1 MKKMISLMFA
11 GMTLAATQSTFADA
25 AAGKEL
31 FLDKCDKCHEEGG
44 SVAVPDDEIEALLG
58 LEMSD
63 LKKRFADVKSGD
75 TKTPKKMKKRMK
87 KMSDADI
94 ANIMDYLAAGQK

>member
-1 MKKMISLMFA
+1 MKKII
-11 GMTLAATQSTFADA
+11 TLAFSSLALISSHTIYADA
-25 AAGKEL
+25 AAGKQM

-44 SVAVPDDEIEALLG
+44 SIDVPDDEIEALLG

-63 LKKRFADVKSGD
+63 LKQRFEDVASGK

-87 KMSDADI
+87 KLSEADK
-94 ANIMDYLAAGQK
+94 ANILDYLASGKK

>member
-1 MKKMISLMFA
+1 MKKIITLMFA
-11 GMTLAATQSTFADA
+11 SMTLVASQSIFADA
-25 AAGKEL
+25 AAGKQL

-44 SVAVPDDEIEALLG
+44 SVDVPDDEIEALLG

-63 LKKRFADVKSGD
+63 LKKRFDDVASGE

-87 KMSDADI
+87 KLSDADV
-94 ANIMDYLAAGQK
+94 ANILAYLAEGKK